1 MLKHVGRMANNQR
14 KVIVA
19 YKVVPGEPDN
29 CIVVTTE
36 NLGADE
42 HDTLIKL
49 VESAAGQESE
59 DLATAMMRTSL
70 PDGSNMLARFHTTG
84 KMIKVPTK
92 NVEMMPNRNTSI
104 LLSELNELIA
114 QQKGVTVNDLAVK
127 TRDGSTVPTAQQ
139 SEPKITAS
147 EMAAQ
152 SAGTAAVATDG
163 VLTDEALAA
172 KFRSDADRL
181 SKEAA
186 VLRRQA
192 EELMPTV
199 KKAIVKKTSASA

>member
-1 MLKHVGRMANNQR
+1 MANNQR

-152 SAGTAAVATDG
+152 SAGTTAVATDG